1 MPSTASNRVIF
12 QNSNLFVWPP
22 AQSGATATGSFFT
35 SGNSGQLL
43 VGEISR
49 VQSIDLA
56 SSINRFDVQEFG
68 RVARIDSEIIS
79 PPTFTL
85 NFSYYVTD
93 GLNENI
99 LGMNA
104 KGITSFISGM
114 MTKTSDSKNYLITYS
129 PPGLDDDGYTPYTN
143 RDVAALGN
151 GFVSNY
157 SLNAA
162 INQPVTANVTVEGL
176 NIEFFTGASG
186 QTPAVDPVTANR
198 ITAWNWQLPVGDPQT
213 GINTISIIKPG
224 DIILSLPN
232 AAGFGSQI
240 SGAFQA
246 QIQSFSL
253 SVPISRE
260 KIQRLGSPFGVS
272 DEINLPVTCTLSIQG
287 LQTNLQPAGF
297 AELLCNDT
305 PYNLSVLMRQPGC
318 QGTGL
323 TAINLAFNQ
332 AFLTS
337 HRIGQT
343 IGGDATLSLDFS
355 TQLSNPTNVGEGV
368 IFSGYY

>member
-22 AQSGATATGSFFT
+22 AQSGAGATGSFFT

-43 VGEISR
+43 VGELSR
-49 VQSIDLA
+49 IQSIDL
-56 SSINRFDVQEFG
+56 SSSFNRTDINEFG
-68 RVARIDSEIIS
+68 ILQRIDSEIIS

-85 NFSYYVTD
+85 NFSYFVTD

-99 LGMNA
+99 LGFNA
-104 KGITSFISGM
+104 KGITSFVSGM
-114 MTKTSDSKNYLITYS
+114 LTKTSDSKNYLITYS
-129 PPGLDDDGYTPYTN
+129 PPGQDDDAYTPFTN

-176 NIEFFTGASG
+176 NVAFYTGASG
-186 QTPAVDPVTANR
+186 TSPAVDPVTANP
-198 ITAWNWQLPVGDPQT
+198 ITQWQFQLPVGDPQT
-213 GINTISIIKPG
+213 GASTISIIKPG
-224 DIILSLPN
+224 DIMLSFPN
-232 AAGFGSQI
+232 AAGWGSQI

-272 DEINLPVTCTLSIQG
+272 DEINFPVNCSLSIQG
-287 LQTNLQPAGF
+287 LQTNLQPASF
-297 AELLCNDT
+297 SNLLCNDV
-305 PYNLSVLMRQPGC
+305 PYNMQVLMRQPSC

-323 TAINLAFNQ
+323 TAVILGFNQ

-337 HRIGQT
+337 HQIGQT
-343 IGGDATLSLDFS
+343 IGGDASLSL
-355 TQLSNPTNVGEGV
+355 TYTAQLAGPLTPNGV

>member
-22 AQSGATATGSFFT
+22 AQSGTSATGSFFT

-56 SSINRFDVQEFG
+56 SSFNRTDINEFG
-68 RVARIDSEIIS
+68 ILQRISSQIIS

-85 NFSYYVTD
+85 NFSYFVTD
-93 GLNENI
+93 GLNENLI
-99 LGMNA
+99 GFNS
-104 KGITSFISGM
+104 KGITSFVSGM
-114 MTKTSDSKNYLITYS
+114 LTKTSDSKNYLISYS
-129 PPGLDDDGYTPYTN
+129 PPGQDDDGYTPYTN

-176 NIEFFTGASG
+176 SVSFFTGASG
-186 QTPAVDPVTANR
+186 TTPAIDPTTSNP
-198 ITAWNWQLPVGDPQT
+198 ITQWQWQLPVGDPQT
-213 GINTISIIKPG
+213 GVNTIPIIKPG
-224 DIILSLPN
+224 DIMLSFPN

-260 KIQRLGSPFGVS
+260 KIQRLGAPFGVA
-272 DEINLPVTCTLSIQG
+272 DEINFPVNCSLSIQG
-287 LQTNLQPAGF
+287 LQTNLQPASF
-297 AELLCNDT
+297 ASLLCNDV
-305 PYNLSVLMRQPGC
+305 PYNMMITMRQPSC

-323 TAINLAFNQ
+323 TAINLSFNQ

-343 IGGDATLSLDFS
+343 IGGDSSLSLDFTS
-355 TQLSNPTNVGEGV
+355 QLAGPLTPNGV